1 LTLNVIASST
11 PTSAKAT
18 LSPIRACAQAVCT
31 YADGRITR
39 EIVVLELHND
49 YPITI
54 RQAHQLAVA
63 LMDLTRAAVI
73 AAELDGEAGGVRN
86 PV

>member
-1 LTLNVIASST
+1 
-11 PTSAKAT
+11 
-18 LSPIRACAQAVCT
+18 
-31 YADGRITR
+31 
-39 EIVVLELHND
+39 VLELHND